1 MQQITL
7 EAPVFSVEA
16 ALEAAEFGVNRLELC
31 SNFPEGGETPSAGM
45 LKFLKSEIDIPIFVM
60 IRPRGGDFAY
70 SQKELMVMKR
80 DIELLGEIG
89 ADGFVFGPLDY
100 EGRVNVEACETLLRT
115 ASGKPCTFH
124 RAFDAVADY
133 FDALDKIMGL
143 GFKRVLTSGGK
154 NTVTEGSELIL
165 RLMETAKDRI
175 SIMPGGGTKPEH
187 VRAFSETG
195 YLQDIHASCKIW
207 KTNQNKFVN
216 PNVSF
221 SDDPDAFLK
230 HLRVDQQTVNNFL
243 EAIGNV

>member
-1 MQQITL
+1 MPQITL

-45 LKFLKSEIDIPIFVM
+45 LKFLKSEIDIPVFVM

-100 EGRVNVEACETLLRT
+100 YGGVNVDACETLVRT

-124 RAFDAVADY
+124 RAFDVVADH
-133 FDALDKIMGL
+133 FDALEKIISL
-143 GFKRVLTSGGK
+143 GFDRILTSGGK
-154 NTVTEGSELIL
+154 NSVTEGSEMIL
-165 RLMETAKDRI
+165 RLLETAKERI

-187 VRAFSETG
+187 VVTFSKTG
-195 YLQDIHASCKIW
+195 YLKDIHASCKIW
-207 KTNQNKFVN
+207 KSNQNKFVN

-230 HLRVDQQTVNNFL
+230 HLRVDQQTVENFKQ
-243 EAIGNV
+243 AIESL

>member
-1 MQQITL
+1 MDKIIL

-45 LKFLKSEIDIPIFVM
+45 LKFLKSEVDIPIFAM

-70 SQKELMVMKR
+70 TQKELMVMKR

-89 ADGFVFGPLDY
+89 ADGFVFGILDY
-100 EGRVNVEACETLLRT
+100 EGNVNLSACETLIRT

-124 RAFDAVADY
+124 RAFDAASDQ
-133 FDALDKIMGL
+133 FDALEKIIAL
-143 GFKRVLTSGGK
+143 GFERILTSGGK
-154 NTVTEGSELIL
+154 NTVTEGMELL
-165 RLMETAKDRI
+165 RDIIQISKDRV

-187 VRAFSETG
+187 VPILAKEG
-195 YLQDIHASCKIW
+195 YLKDIHASCKKW
-207 KTNQNKFVN
+207 KANQNSFVN

-221 SDDPDAFLK
+221 SDDPEAFKK
-230 HLRVDQQTVNNFL
+230 HLLIDRDTVSKFL
-243 EAIGNV
+243 EAIESL